1 GDAFAPI
8 PTAGIP
14 QTAWQMQ
21 EWLSV
26 RLENRTGFTR
36 YSQGMDADSLNKTAT
51 GVSIITQKADIRLR
65 LMTRFTAQGVRKM
78 FQKLLK
84 LVTKHQDKSDWFQVN
99 GEDVT
104 VLPTEWRDQFNIKI
118 N

>member
-21 EWLSV
+21 EWLST

-51 GVSIITQKADIRLR
+51 GINIITSKADIRLR
-65 LMTRFTAQGVRKM
+65 LMTRFAAQGIRKM
-78 FQKLLK
+78 FTKLLK
-84 LVTKHQDKSDWFQVN
+84 LATQHQDAEDWFNVN
-99 GEDVT
+99 GEWQAVN
-104 VLPTEWRDQFNIKI
+104 PFEWRD
-118 N
+118 